1 MDITTKTTTELEALA
16 YQQIV
21 IRDNAT
27 RNLQIIQGE
36 IDKRAQVAPETA
48 EEKPAKKKND

>member
-1 MDITTKTTTELEALA
+1 MDITTKTTTELEAFA

-36 IDKRAQVAPETA
+36 IDKRAQVAPEA
-48 EEKPAKKKND
+48 EEKPAKSK